1 MLEID
6 ALNKRSVKLIV
17 SFLLCF
23 VFVFSF
29 FAITIE
35 KSEAIATI
43 PLVAIPIIKL
53 LIASGITFLSVD
65 AMLEVYNRIK
75 GTEYYNTLTGNILN
89 MLDDFSEDLVD
100 ACVFHDLAMGDQ
112 IPPEFPEW
120 PNLLL
125 GSLALEIVKA
135 DNFFQDF
142 LDWFIDFKSDLN
154 LGDIIITTEDDFD
167 LSEIAEARSYYYKKY
182 YYLTGDCDVV
192 CNIGEFSLYLR
203 FRKDGSFI
211 RVYLDCNAI
220 NPDTGLAFEQVY
232 VGLCNIH
239 PRTLSGMVNTAI
251 FRIDSLIYEEDSTR
265 YLLGF
270 NTTCFRSI
278 ASSSTYYTNPS
289 KNQFS
294 IPKDDLVLVP
304 IEVEELPNIQINDD
318 NNFQNDDDEKVEII
332 VPIPNEVITYDPD
345 TGLDID
351 FDTEISIEEFEELMT
366 PYVGSTWEDIKQD
379 KPIPSKIPT
388 DVPYPD
394 DPVVPDPLIPEMP
407 DLEEED
413 LPPDAGEG
421 DDPFAGADEEEKID
435 WDPLKGINLHKK
447 FPFCIPWDLYDSF
460 KSFNVQGEPPKWEIK
475 YLDDVEFIIDFAIFE
490 PWAVI
495 VRWGLLIIFNI
506 GLIIITR
513 NLIRG

>member
-29 FAITIE
+29 FVMTIE

-53 LIASGITFLSVD
+53 LIASGVTFLSVD
-65 AMLEVYNRIK
+65 AMLEVYNQIK

-89 MLDDFSEDLVD
+89 VLDDLSEDLVSSWL
-100 ACVFHDLAMGDQ
+100 FHDWAMQQPD
-112 IPPEFPEW
+112 PPGSGWPEW
-120 PNLLL
+120 PELLL
-125 GSLALEIVKA
+125 GTLCLETAKS

-142 LDWFIDFKSDLN
+142 LDWFGGFKDDL
-154 LGDIIITTEDDFD
+154 IITTIEQNLPEEIFPFDYNIIYYETINCAGHVCISCDSPIFFGGAYNAFDIPNGVLYQTSKFCNNKCPLISPPGYYYIGPIKTKSSGYCLFYPRIATTIYYSSNHTIYEQNSDEIYAGASVID
-167 LSEIAEARSYYYKKY
+167 LSFLDNPNYNLSLDLDDY
-182 YYLTGDCDVV
+182 
-192 CNIGEFSLYLR
+192 IGEE
-203 FRKDGSFI
+203 I
-211 RVYLDCNAI
+211 
-220 NPDTGLAFEQVY
+220 
-232 VGLCNIH
+232 
-239 PRTLSGMVNTAI
+239 
-251 FRIDSLIYEEDSTR
+251 IDIEIDEMEIS
-265 YLLGF
+265 
-270 NTTCFRSI
+270 
-278 ASSSTYYTNPS
+278 
-289 KNQFS
+289 
-294 IPKDDLVLVP
+294 DD
-304 IEVEELPNIQINDD
+304 
-318 NNFQNDDDEKVEII
+318 NFQNDDSEEKVEIY
-332 VPIPNEVITYDPD
+332 VPMPNEIITYDPD